1 MKDKWPKLAS
11 NLRIDEKIDMKKWQ
25 KCKNKPLQ
33 ICQNHNE
40 RAYKLKMSE
49 KIMLQIGKK
58 MRVFL
63 CISPWTPLISSW
75 YGSMSRPL
83 SPSTS
88 HTIWWYVHLSH
99 VHLSLSL
106 PRLPVC
112 VSVHISPSTL
122 LVLFWCVSL
131 WFKSLLA
138 SQLFC
143 LSVSLHED
151 DLFLGTSLV
160 SSYVTRFFL
169 HGLFLPRPLVSS

>member
-131 WFKSLLA
+131 IQITARLA
-138 SQLFC
+138 AFLSFC
-143 LSVSLHED
+143 LSTWRRPVSWYLTCF
-151 DLFLGTSLV
+151 FLRDSFLPTRLV
-160 SSYVTRFFL
+160 SS
-169 HGLFLPRPLVSS
+169 